1 MQFLLLISDAGR
13 TTTYSTNIRLR
24 ILVSAYDLATT
35 CALLGKKEEALQYL
49 QAAYEKRET
58 GLLYLNRNP
67 DFNILHDDLIYKEIT
82 ERVAERLSKNPQL

>member
-1 MQFLLLISDAGR
+1 MLFH
-13 TTTYSTNIRLR
+13 
-24 ILVSAYDLATT
+24 SAYDLATT

-67 DFNILHDDLIYKEIT
+67 DFNLLHDDLIYKEIT